1 MSRKRGPYS
10 SPAQTERRLNILR
23 STLDVIRTQG
33 LGDFTLKKV
42 ADHAGVSLKTLHN
55 IYGGRDELLLKVA
68 SLELDSIQVSEM
80 VTSDEPGIP
89 QLLSFTAAVMERF
102 REEPALMAV
111 ILSIVFQSDDDARTS
126 EERVRHIYQA
136 ATRSLEAAER
146 EGELSPGADIET
158 IAQMIAGNQ
167 WGAVFLWTREQISL
181 ERFIN
186 LTQMNHCVTL
196 LPFTVGTRR
205 DWLSRK
211 LEELVIAMASEQE
224 EPAKTKNDRSIP
236 ISSNTNA

>member
-1 MSRKRGPYS
+1 MSHKRGPYS

-23 STLDVIRTQG
+23 STLEVIRTQG
-33 LGDFTLKKV
+33 LGGFTLKKV

-80 VTSDEPGIP
+80 VTSDQPGIP

-111 ILSIVFQSDDDARTS
+111 ILSIIFQTDDDARTS

-167 WGAVFLWTREQISL
+167 WGAVFLWTREQIG
-181 ERFIN
+181 RA
-186 LTQMNHCVTL
+186 HV
-196 LPFTVGTRR
+196 
-205 DWLSRK
+205 
-211 LEELVIAMASEQE
+211 
-224 EPAKTKNDRSIP
+224 
-236 ISSNTNA
+236 